1 MDNRFYRDKRLKK
14 QEKQYRQKCIKK
26 RKNDKNR
33 QQTTAVVY
41 KCELYTQEK
50 IKMWITL
57 VFCIVEKVKN
67 CARPTENKG
76 KERKKLW
83 INKQKQQNKYS

>member
-1 MDNRFYRDKRLKK
+1 MQPLCFVSKAVFLLSFFLFLQPKKGVDNRLHSATHPKK
-14 QEKQYRQKCIKK
+14 QEKIILSKMYKK

-50 IKMWITL
+50 IKMWIISG
-57 VFCIVEKVKN
+57 FCIVEK
-67 CARPTENKG
+67 
-76 KERKKLW
+76 
-83 INKQKQQNKYS
+83 